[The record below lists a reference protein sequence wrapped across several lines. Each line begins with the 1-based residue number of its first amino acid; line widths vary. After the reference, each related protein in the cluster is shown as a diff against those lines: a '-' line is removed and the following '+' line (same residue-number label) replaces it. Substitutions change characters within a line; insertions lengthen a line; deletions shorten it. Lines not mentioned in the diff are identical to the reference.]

1 MKKILVFII
10 LLAISL
16 SVNAQS
22 YDKLWNEY
30 NENIENLLPESAG
43 KVLDKIEKKALK
55 EKNEVQILKM
65 LAARCELF
73 TMSAEF
79 PRDTI
84 KNYCKAYLPKLSKT
98 SQVFVNIEL
107 AKYSHNY
114 ETVLKYIDDDFIKT
128 VSMKDYA
135 ILFENEDDDYDLEF
149 EPTLYDY
156 VLNSIIKNC
165 YSCEDRDKLYQYLL
179 DYDLENGYIKAYYNN
194 RINRLG
200 QTVLDADGFNELEQL
215 AKECPDNELVAKIR
229 VYQII
234 YLSTTD
240 WGRKPDYILA
250 KQYCDE
256 VMNLVDTEHQYYKFV
271 IEALQHIEQKTI
283 RVKVQ
288 NAYVPNTYIPVG
300 LTYRNT
306 TNPSYKIFKVSAK
319 EFERLV
325 QMYDKEF
332 LNALF
337 ANKIAI
343 ENTISLPEET
353 DYNEHSTLIA
363 LPPLDK
369 GFYYTV
375 FSTTNSFD
383 NLDDMVFMGFQVTN
397 LSYFY
402 TESEYKVTMHV
413 VDRETGFPKKGVT
426 AEFSKQIYDYPA
438 KYHIFE
444 NIGSAVSD
452 KKGLIVAI
460 LDWDYNTYVKLY
472 HDGDTM
478 LSIQPDRFYSEKS
491 NEKPVIKTNFYTD
504 RAIYRP
510 GQTVQFKGI
519 VYQQTGNKQEL
530 LTDYKTTVYMYDANY
545 QLIDSLQLICDEFGS
560 ISGNFIIPNDVLN
573 GRFSIRNDY
582 GSLNFA
588 VEEYKRPTF
597 EVTFNTP
604 EKEYKIGD
612 SVTVTGKVMALS
624 GFGLDNVK
632 YSYTV
637 SRHYKFPWRRTGWGA
652 ITSKLDKTI
661 ATGEGVTANDGSFAI
676 DFQLLPND
684 NIEKYE
690 LPFYTYLIEVK
701 ATNAQGES
709 QKESFSVFA
718 AYNKYSISLTND
730 KESINIADLKNL
742 DVTVTNIAGKP
753 VNTNIEYKIF
763 KFKDLERFEKYLE
776 EFDRQILSD
785 EQLAEYFPNF
795 DYYADK
801 HISKELVY
809 QGVINVDGNAKL
821 LPEDLKLNPA
831 QYLIELQSVDDTL
844 SSISKG
850 YLVYNPKSKK
860 LPCKSMCWTRV
871 DKTTA
876 HKGETVNFYVGS
888 SLENASAIIVASSG
902 DKILKMK
909 RVKLNNS
916 IYKFSYKIK
925 DLDLDY
931 IIFKVKIVKHN
942 HEISSSKRVEIPF
955 DYKKLNITL
964 NTERN
969 KILPGETETW
979 SVTIKDYKN
988 KPVVASLMAGMYDAS
1003 LDKFTAQRWYAN
1015 NSWDFNNIPVIYYR
1029 SGLKHADYT
1038 FMTKSNSSK
1047 EIYFSSYYYWDYF
1060 KQRTYSDSSLLPYLE
1075 VRAGSAAILDAL
1087 STADYEVEEYEIAE
1101 EAVYYKAESNQ
1112 RSLDSDS
1119 ETGEKLDVPPAKI
1132 RKNFNE
1138 TAFFYPDLRTDK
1150 NGNATFS
1157 FTMPDALTRWKL
1169 RMLAYDKDL
1178 KVGNLEKEFVT
1189 QQPLMIMAD
1198 MPRFVYDEDTLW
1210 IAANVINLSDE
1221 TLSPTAKLEIF
1232 DENNNPIELILSDHN
1247 INISEIP
1254 AGRSQSVRWKVA
1266 MQKDVNPLTFR
1277 FSAITDGFS
1286 DAEQHLLPVLST
1298 NVEVVETMATVF
1310 KTDSTAMT
1318 MNYMYEP
1325 ITMNF
1330 TTNPTW
1336 QAVQALPYI
1345 QEGDEKC
1352 ATSAFYRYFINAMS
1366 HYIVQT
1372 NPKIQEMF
1380 ENANDYNNLSELQK
1394 HEELKAILLQKTPWV
1409 FEAKSEAEQ
1418 RANVAKL
1425 FDTEAINKNLE
1436 SSLDLMTKKQTVNG
1450 GWAWMDGMPESEY
1463 ITQYILEGLGKLDIC
1478 ISNTGEKQAEISEKA
1493 FHFIENEVVKKYEK
1507 LDSEKKRNDYHCDYM
1522 LVKDLL
1528 AMSYFPSYNTSEKYE
1543 EAKVFFL
1550 EKLSKDW
1557 KTFNFFNFD
1566 ERACIALIFNRNGMK
1581 DMANLLLQSLRECRS
1596 PQKLYPDSEMCWP
1609 VYRRTITVKEESQ
1622 ILLAFNEIDPVMEE
1636 IDAMRRWLLKQKRT
1650 TKWDNEIGTVE
1661 AIYALMNTGNTFI
1674 DDNDSITLTINGKT
1688 IDLDNRPFVQINLTS
1703 PETDYPDGK
1712 IEIIVDNQSNHEVW
1726 GGFFTKEYWPIDIMQ
1741 KTSANMMQNYD
1752 KDLNMKIK
1760 REIIVPENIKVGD
1773 KVTVKITFENSQ
1785 DMEFVYLKDLRGAC
1799 FEPTE
1804 QLSRYHWDNG
1814 LWYYQSTTD
1823 VSMEYFF
1830 ESLPKGKHTVSYE
1843 VYVTKD
1849 GSFSAGYSYIQCQYA
1864 PEFSAYSNGERISV
1878 NP

>member
-1 MKKILVFII
+1 MLASELQISQIICNNSVFSALYARDKSYTMKKIFIFII
-10 LLAISL
+10 ALAISL
-16 SVNAQS
+16 SINAQD
-22 YDKLWNEY
+22 YQKLWDEY

-135 ILFENEDDDYDLEF
+135 VLFENEDDDYDLEF

-156 VLNSIIKNC
+156 VLNSIIKNY
-165 YSCEDRDKLYQYLL
+165 YSYENRDKLYQYLL
-179 DYDLENGYIKAYYNN
+179 DFDLENGYIKAYYNN

-229 VYQII
+229 VCQII

-283 RVKVQ
+283 RVKMQ

-325 QMYDKEF
+325 QLYDKEF

-375 FSTTNSFD
+375 FSATDSFD

-402 TESEYKVTMHV
+402 TESEYEVTMHV

-545 QLIDSLQLICDEFGS
+545 QLIDSLQFTSDEFGS
-560 ISGNFIIPNDVLN
+560 ISGSFIIPNDVLK
-573 GRFSIRNDY
+573 GRFCVRNDY
-582 GSLNFA
+582 GSINFA

-597 EVTFNTP
+597 EVTFNAP

-652 ITSKLDKTI
+652 IASKLDKTI

-742 DVTVTNIAGKP
+742 YVTVTNIAGKHA
-753 VNTNIEYKIF
+753 NTNIEYKIF
-763 KFKDLERFEKYLE
+763 KFNDLERFEKYLE
-776 EFDRQILSD
+776 DFDRQILSD

-844 SSISKG
+844 SSILKEH
-850 YLVYNPKSKK
+850 LVYNPKSKK

-988 KPVVASLMAGMYDAS
+988 KPIVASLMAGMYDAS
-1003 LDKFTAQRWYAN
+1003 LDKFTAKRWCAN
-1015 NSWDFNNIPVIYYR
+1015 NSWDFNNIPVNYYR

-1047 EIYFSSYYYWDYF
+1047 EIYFSPYYYWDYF
-1060 KQRTYSDSSLLPYLE
+1060 KQKTYSDSSLLPYLE
-1075 VRAGSAAILDAL
+1075 VRAGSAAILDAV

-1150 NGNATFS
+1150 NGDATFT

-1221 TLSPTAKLEIF
+1221 ALSPTAKLEIF
-1232 DENNNPIELILSDHN
+1232 DENNNPIELILSDQN

-1266 MQKDVNPLTFR
+1266 MQKDVNPLIFR

-1298 NVEVVETMATVF
+1298 DIFLTQTYSLTVDANTLKEYEFNISNEGERNHDIKLDF
-1310 KTDSTAMT
+1310 KA
-1318 MNYMYEP
+1318 
-1325 ITMNF
+1325 
-1330 TTNPTW
+1330 NP
-1336 QAVQALPYI
+1336 VFYVIQALPYI
-1345 QEGDEKC
+1345 AEKDEKN
-1352 ATSAFYRYFINAMS
+1352 ATSAFNRYFVNMMAQQ
-1366 HYIVQT
+1366 IVES
-1372 NPKIQEMF
+1372 NPNIE
-1380 ENANDYNNLSELQK
+1380 EILAGHETDTLSELQK
-1394 HEELKAILLQKTPWV
+1394 NEDVKAILLKETPWV
-1409 FEAKSEAEQ
+1409 LDAKNEAQQ
-1418 RANVAKL
+1418 RANISKL
-1425 FDTEAINKNLE
+1425 FDTEAINNNIATALNILE
-1436 SSLDLMTKKQTVNG
+1436 QKQTVNG
-1450 GWAWMDGMPESEY
+1450 GWSWIEGMPESEY
-1463 ITQYILEGLGKLDIC
+1463 ITQHILCGLGRLGTD
-1478 ISNTGEKQAEISEKA
+1478 SEMTEKA
-1493 FHFIENEVVKKYEK
+1493 FHFLENEVVTRYNK
-1507 LDSEKKRNDYHCDYM
+1507 LDTQKKKDNAVCDFM
-1522 LVKDLL
+1522 TMKDLF
-1528 AMSYFPSYNTSEKYE
+1528 AMSNFSYETSEQFDV
-1543 EAKVFFL
+1543 AKTFYIN
-1550 EKLSKDW
+1550 KLHNDW
-1557 KTFNFFNFD
+1557 KHYRQ
-1566 ERACIALIFNRNGMK
+1566 EEQAYIALILNRNGYRDK
-1581 DMANLLLQSLRECRS
+1581 ALLIIKSLRERAI
-1596 PQKLYPDSEMCWP
+1596 KNELGMFWRNLDVE
-1609 VYRRTITVKEESQ
+1609 TESR
-1622 ILLAFNEIDPVMEE
+1622 ILEAFNEIDPKNDE
-1636 IDAMRRWLLKQKRT
+1636 IDAMRLWILSQKRT
-1650 TKWDNEIGTVE
+1650 NMWENERASVE
-1661 AIYALMNTGNTFI
+1661 AIFAIMNRGTDWTVEDAKASMIVG
-1674 DDNDSITLTINGKT
+1674 DDSVKV
-1688 IDLDNRPFVQINLTS
+1688 F
-1703 PETDYPDGK
+1703 
-1712 IEIIVDNQSNHEVW
+1712 VDNQSNHVVW
-1726 GGFFTKEYWPIDIMQ
+1726 GGLYRQYFVPIDKVQ
-1741 KTSANMMQNYD
+1741 KHNDA
-1752 KDLNMKIK
+1752 MKVK
-1760 REIIVPENIKVGD
+1760 REIILPENIKVGD

-1804 QLSRYHWDNG
+1804 QLSRYHWSDG

-1830 ESLPKGKHTVSYE
+1830 EYLPKGKHTVSYDL
-1843 VYVTKD
+1843 YVTKD
-1849 GSFSAGYSYIQCQYA
+1849 GSFSAGYSFIQCQYA
-1864 PEFSAYSNGERISV
+1864 PEFGAYSNGERISV